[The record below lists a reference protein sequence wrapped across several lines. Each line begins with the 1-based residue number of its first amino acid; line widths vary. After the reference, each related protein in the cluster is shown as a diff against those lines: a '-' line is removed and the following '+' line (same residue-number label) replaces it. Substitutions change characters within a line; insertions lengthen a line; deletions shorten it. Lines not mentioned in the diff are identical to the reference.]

1 MKTNKILIII
11 SVVFTFTACKQLKE
25 LANFAKCEFKI
36 KNIENI
42 NLAGINVQQVKTI
55 NDINLADA
63 AKLMVAV
70 TQNSFP
76 LQFNLNVDV
85 KNPNPAQASLNKLD
99 WILFIDDI
107 QMVQGTSQNK
117 IQIAPNGG
125 IANYPLTFNFNLK
138 DVLKEKTGQ
147 SMINF
152 GMNLAGAGNQ
162 PSRVTL
168 KAKPYVSI
176 GNFQIPYPGYIT
188 IKNEFTSK

>member
-1 MKTNKILIII
+1 MKTNKILII
-11 SVVFTFTACKQLKE
+11 VTLMLTFTACRQLKE

-36 KNIENI
+36 RNIENL

-55 NDINLADA
+55 NDINLMDA
-63 AKLMVAV
+63 AKLMSAV
-70 TQNSFP
+70 TQSTFP

-99 WILFIDDI
+99 WILLIDDI

-125 IANYPLTFNFNLK
+125 IANYPLSFNLNLK
-138 DVLKEKTGQ
+138 EVLKEKSGQ
-147 SMINF
+147 SLINF
-152 GMNLAGAGNQ
+152 GLNMAGAGNQ

>member
-1 MKTNKILIII
+1 ML
-11 SVVFTFTACKQLKE
+11 TFTACRQLKE

-36 KNIENI
+36 RNIENL

-55 NDINLADA
+55 NDINLMDA
-63 AKLMVAV
+63 AKLMSAV
-70 TQNSFP
+70 TQSTFP

-99 WILFIDDI
+99 WILLIDDI

-125 IANYPLTFNFNLK
+125 IANYPLSFNLNLK
-138 DVLKEKTGQ
+138 EVLKEKSGQ
-147 SMINF
+147 SLINF
-152 GMNLAGAGNQ
+152 GLNMAGAGNQ